1 GEIRRAHSRGDGEK
15 NRHDDERRLRE
26 SEPERGAEKWR
37 GARRRERG
45 REYALKKRTGFAF
58 TRARMQHAMHE
69 RLREDN
75 FENAEEIEREDEH
88 DHAQKQ
94 NEIRIGELRGP
105 GDLMTGGLEPDEQ
118 QREPDEPNENA
129 EHECDAVAHD
139 RLSILPGV
147 FDETENFERDHRQD
161 ARH

>member
-1 GEIRRAHSRGDGEK
+1 VTALRAEHVKKKEQRREQEETHELLHVIHPRARLRQKTKPRRMNGQGEIRRAHSRGDGEK

-94 NEIRIGELRGP
+94 NEIRIGELRG
-105 GDLMTGGLEPDEQ
+105 
-118 QREPDEPNENA
+118 
-129 EHECDAVAHD
+129 
-139 RLSILPGV
+139 
-147 FDETENFERDHRQD
+147 
-161 ARH
+161 